1 MPDENDPLVNQKLPG
16 DDIPF
21 GDTAE
26 QNAKLL
32 NLQDKLK
39 TLDKQEGITKKIES
53 ENRPLMPTVQAETI
67 SDTQKEIW
75 RLQEENKRLTRKVRT
90 YDEEEAIRAKGERQS
105 AVSARDCF
113 LAIIQ
118 GQAIRGDFTVGSP
131 NFKGDISVATAAKN
145 AAGVAAYMAS
155 AAKEARI

>member
-1 MPDENDPLVNQKLPG
+1 MPDEKETLVNQKPPG

-21 GDTAE
+21 GENTPAFGLAGRQDLSNAIQAAGKPTA
-26 QNAKLL
+26 
-32 NLQDKLK
+32 
-39 TLDKQEGITKKIES
+39 
-53 ENRPLMPTVQAETI
+53 QAETI
-67 SDTQKEIW
+67 ADPQKEIW
-75 RLQEENKRLTRKVRT
+75 WLQEENKRLMRKVRT
-90 YDEEEAIRAKGERQS
+90 YEEEEAIRAKGERQS
-105 AVSARDCF
+105 AVSAKDCF